1 MRNSL
6 TLLLM
11 TALLLAACAP
21 AASPTPSPVPS
32 IASSTPQ
39 PPTATPH
46 PSASATSA
54 PPSATPLPPTA
65 SATAT
70 PEPSPT
76 IELALTPTYT
86 PVSGYYRNKAALL
99 KLENNSG
106 QEVSIILNGFIY
118 EGTSYYEVTFD
129 RTDYKLEN
137 VPLGD
142 YRFTAT
148 IGDSGPYYGAFSIT
162 NTDKHTLIFHTD
174 KVTFHGP

>member
-1 MRNSL
+1 MKNSL
-6 TLLLM
+6 TLLLL

-21 AASPTPSPVPS
+21 ATPPAAS
-32 IASSTPQ
+32 AL
-39 PPTATPH
+39 PPTASSATLPPTAPPQ
-46 PSASATSA
+46 PSAT
-54 PPSATPLPPTA
+54 PEPSATPLPPTA
-65 SATAT
+65 AASATR
-70 PEPSPT
+70 EPSPT

-106 QEVSIILNGFIY
+106 QQVSIILNGFIY
-118 EGTSYYEVTFD
+118 EGTSYYEVTFSQ
-129 RTDYKLEN
+129 TDYKLEN

-162 NTDKHTLIFHTD
+162 NTDKHTLVFHTD
-174 KVTFHGP
+174 KVTFHAP